1 MISDRAAANSSPDA
15 KARYVARGSATST
28 ATAKIEG
35 QRSMPASTERILVSH
50 AGALP
55 RPDALQRLFGAGPG
69 FEDAIDAAL
78 PGAVAEVVDRQA
90 AVGVD
95 IVNDGEISKRGL
107 FTGYIRDRMSGFEAE
122 AGGDRPSANAGV
134 TGRDRRDFP
143 GFFAAGLGGFDFKGA
158 MPAPEVT
165 SLATRY
171 VCTGPLRYA
180 GTALVQADIDRLTA
194 AAGAHNVTAFLP
206 AITPG
211 TVEHWLRNDYYPD
224 DESFLGAI
232 ADVLHEEYTAITD
245 AGLLLQL
252 DDPDLPDGWQMFP
265 DMTVP
270 EYRRYA
276 ALRVEALNHALRGIP
291 PERVRLHVCWGSGH
305 GPHRDDIPL
314 RDIIDLVLSV
324 PAGCYSIEAANPRHE
339 HEWTRLGGREAAG
352 WRVADARRG
361 GARNRRHRAPR
372 TGRPAPAP
380 VREAG
385 RRGERNRRHRLWPR
399 QPGRPPGDRLGEARG
414 SIRRRPDRL
423 PRPVQGLTMSD
434 ARRRSRRGRAGRSG
448 GKRYTAGAR

>member
-1 MISDRAAANSSPDA
+1 
-15 KARYVARGSATST
+15 
-28 ATAKIEG
+28 
-35 QRSMPASTERILVSH
+35 MPSSTERILVSH

-55 RPDALQRLFGAGPG
+55 RPDALQRLFGADPG
-69 FEDAIDAAL
+69 FQDAIDAAL

-107 FTGYIRDRMSGFEAE
+107 FTGYIRDRMTGFEAE
-122 AGGDRPSANAGV
+122 AGGDHRPANAGV

-143 GFFAAGLGGFDFKGA
+143 GFFAAGFGGFDFKGA
-158 MPAPEVT
+158 MPASEVA
-165 SLATRY
+165 SLVTRY

-194 AAGAHNVTAFLP
+194 AAGAHDVTAFLP

-252 DDPDLPDGWQMFP
+252 DNPDLPDGWQMFP
-265 DMTVP
+265 DMTVT

-339 HEWTRLGGREAAG
+339 HEWTLWQDVRLPDGASLMPGVVGHATDIIEHPELVAQRLVRFAKLVGAENVIAG
-352 WRVADARRG
+352 TDCGLGNRVGHPEIVWAKLEDLSE
-361 GARNRRHRAPR
+361 GARIASRALFR
-372 TGRPAPAP
+372 
-380 VREAG
+380 
-385 RRGERNRRHRLWPR
+385 
-399 QPGRPPGDRLGEARG
+399 D
-414 SIRRRPDRL
+414 
-423 PRPVQGLTMSD
+423 
-434 ARRRSRRGRAGRSG
+434 SR
-448 GKRYTAGAR
+448 